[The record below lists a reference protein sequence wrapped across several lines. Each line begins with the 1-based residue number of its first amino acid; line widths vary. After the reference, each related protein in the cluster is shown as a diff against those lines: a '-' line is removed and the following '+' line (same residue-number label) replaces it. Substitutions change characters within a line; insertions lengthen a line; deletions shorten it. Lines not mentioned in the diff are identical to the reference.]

1 MSGVGRYLKEKDLDI
16 GEFGGGGGGGKGMNA
31 TGPDN
36 GNRGLDKVRLLF
48 DKYRLLSSSLMDN
61 EVNAPRWDISAHSP
75 VIEQVI
81 SEFKFKLKYGGF
93 FRLARNSCR
102 QVYCFGST
110 KCLYI
115 DTFSYDLNHLVEEV
129 KSHYPSQSDI
139 VLSIVFVDKYAKE
152 QCFIELDNDKTFM
165 VMLNMY
171 NENKEVTIYAT
182 TEKLRYNP
190 KPLSCQDKVIN
201 ESDDENETDSV
212 CPSQE
217 SYHSL
222 HSSDNEYELL
232 NYGETYAYSKMNPF
246 MKVNSKFPSVIAFRR
261 ALNHYALINEFEYV
275 SEKSDLTRLTACCGD
290 KECKW
295 RIHASLTQDGVT
307 FEVKKF
313 VEIHS
318 CTRSNKSGNKH
329 ATQGWI
335 VDVVTDKLKSEGDV
349 SPADLKKWLMHTY
362 NVEVPYMRVFRGR
375 EQAYTDMY
383 GKWDDS
389 YVNIYDFKQELEK
402 RNPGSVV
409 EIDLQIVA
417 CSRGFLAGC
426 RPYIALDAC
435 HLKGK
440 FNGVL
445 AAATSIDGN
454 NGMFPVAYGVLEAE
468 NTKSW
473 TWFLTSLQK
482 AIGTPNGLVISS
494 DMQKG
499 LELAITQ
506 VYPNIEHRECIRHL
520 CSNFKKH
527 FRGDFF
533 MIKLWEAANTY
544 SVSKHD
550 RLLNEIAT
558 KCADAISYLN
568 ENHKKIW
575 SRSKF
580 GTLVKCDYI
589 TNNISE
595 SFNSWVGDIRY
606 KPVLDLLDAI
616 REKLMERFDK
626 KRNKVKKWKGPLV
639 PKAKKYLKTITK
651 NLGEYQVCRSSD
663 NKAEVKFKGYRWDVV
678 LDEKKCSCRKW
689 QVTGLP
695 CVHAA
700 AFIAFTREPSWD
712 KYVDTYFTVDKF
724 KEAYALEIGPM
735 PGKDQWV
742 NIETVDKIYPPI
754 IKRPPGRPK
763 KNRIIP
769 HDEPKKRH
777 RCPRCGLY
785 GHHQRTYKNPASQR
799 FDEASSSKRKEYK
812 RS

>member
-1 MSGVGRYLKEKDLDI
+1 MEASV
-16 GEFGGGGGGGKGMNA
+16 
-31 TGPDN
+31 
-36 GNRGLDKVRLLF
+36 
-48 DKYRLLSSSLMDN
+48 
-61 EVNAPRWDISAHSP
+61 
-75 VIEQVI
+75 
-81 SEFKFKLKYGGF
+81 
-93 FRLARNSCR
+93 RLARNSCR
-102 QVYCFGST
+102 HVHCFGFT

-129 KSHYPSQSDI
+129 KKHYPSQSDI

-152 QCFIELDNDKTFM
+152 QCFIELDNDKSFM

-171 NENKEVTIYAT
+171 NDEKEVTIYAT

-190 KPLSCQDKVIN
+190 KPLSCQDKVID

-232 NYGETYAYSKMNPF
+232 NYSETYAYSTMNPF
-246 MKVNSKFPSVIAFRR
+246 MKVNSKFPSV
-261 ALNHYALINEFEYV
+261 
-275 SEKSDLTRLTACCGD
+275 
-290 KECKW
+290 
-295 RIHASLTQDGVT
+295 
-307 FEVKKF
+307 KKF
-313 VEIHS
+313 IETHS

-335 VDVVTDKLKSEGDV
+335 ADVVTDKLKSEGDV

-402 RNPGSVV
+402 RNLGSVV
-409 EIDLQIVA
+409 EIDLQTVGEKKHFLRFFISLTA
-417 CSRGFLAGC
+417 CSKGFLAGC
-426 RPYIALDAC
+426 RPYIGLDAC

-473 TWFLTSLQK
+473 TWFLTSLKK

-533 MIKLWEAANTY
+533 MSKLWEAANTY
-544 SVSKHD
+544 SLSKHD

-595 SFNSWVGDIRY
+595 TFNSWVGDIRY

-626 KRNKVKKWKGPLV
+626 KRS
-639 PKAKKYLKTITK
+639 K
-651 NLGEYQVCRSSD
+651 NLGEYQVCRSGD
-663 NKAEVKFKGYRWDVV
+663 NKAEVKYKGYRGMLYWMRKSVV
-678 LDEKKCSCRKW
+678 VENGKL
-689 QVTGLP
+689 Q
-695 CVHAA
+695 
-700 AFIAFTREPSWD
+700 AFF
-712 KYVDTYFTVDKF
+712 DKF

-742 NIETVDKIYPPI
+742 SIETVEKIYPPI

-769 HDEPKKRH
+769 HDEPKKKTQMSALWYVWTPSKDLQKSRV
-777 RCPRCGLY
+777 
-785 GHHQRTYKNPASQR
+785 SR
-799 FDEASSSKRKEYK
+799 F
-812 RS
+812 

>member
-1 MSGVGRYLKEKDLDI
+1 MWPFNCINFFFIMV
-16 GEFGGGGGGGKGMNA
+16 
-31 TGPDN
+31 
-36 GNRGLDKVRLLF
+36 VR
-48 DKYRLLSSSLMDN
+48 
-61 EVNAPRWDISAHSP
+61 
-75 VIEQVI
+75 QVI
-81 SEFKFKLKYGGF
+81 SKYKLKLKYGGF

-110 KCLYI
+110 KSLYI
-115 DTFSYDLNHLVEEV
+115 DTCSYGLNHLLEEV
-129 KSHYPSQSDI
+129 KKHYPSQSDI
-139 VLSIVFVDKYAKE
+139 VLSIVFVDKHAKE
-152 QCFIELDNDKTFM
+152 QCFIELDNDERFM
-165 VMLNMY
+165 VMLSMY
-171 NENKEVTIYAT
+171 NEEKEVTIYVT
-182 TEKLRYNP
+182 TEKLRYNC
-190 KPLSCQDKVIN
+190 KLFSCQDQVID
-201 ESDDENETDSV
+201 ESDDENETDSI
-212 CPSQE
+212 CLSQE

-232 NYGETYAYSKMNPF
+232 NYGETYAYSKINPF
-246 MKVNSKFPSVIAFRR
+246 MKVNSKFPSAVSFRR
-261 ALNHYALINEFEYV
+261 ALNHYALTNEFEYV
-275 SEKSDLTRLTACCGD
+275 IEKSDLTRLTACCDD
-290 KECKW
+290 KKCKW

-313 VEIHS
+313 VDTHS
-318 CTRSNKSGNKH
+318 CTRSNKCGNKH

-335 VDVVTDKLKSEGDV
+335 ADVVTDKLKSEGDV
-349 SPADLKKWLMHTY
+349 SPADLKKWLMHSY

-389 YVNIYDFKQELEK
+389 YLNIYDFKQEIEK
-402 RNPGSVV
+402 RNPGSIV
-409 EIDLQIVA
+409 EIDLQTVGDKKHFLRFFISLTA
-417 CSRGFLAGC
+417 CYKGFLAGC
-426 RPYIALDAC
+426 RPYIGLDAC

-454 NGMFPVAYGVLEAE
+454 NGMFPVAYGVLESE

-473 TWFLTSLQK
+473 TWFLKSLEK

-499 LELAITQ
+499 LEVAITQ
-506 VYPNIEHRECIRHL
+506 VYPDIEHRECLRHL

-527 FRGDFF
+527 YRGDFF
-533 MIKLWEAANTY
+533 MSKLWEAANTY

-558 KCADAISYLN
+558 VSKDAILYLN

-595 SFNSWVGDIRY
+595 TFNSWVGDIRY

-626 KRNKVKKWKGPLV
+626 KRSKVKKWKGPLV
-639 PKAKKYLKTITK
+639 PKAKNYLKTITK
-651 NLGEYQVCRSSD
+651 NLGEFQVCRSSD
-663 NKAEVKFKGYRWDVV
+663 NKAEVNYKGSRWDVI
-678 LDEKKCSCRKW
+678 LDEKKCSCKKW

-742 NIETVDKIYPPI
+742 HIETVDKIYPPI

-763 KNRIIP
+763 KNRIVP
-769 HDEPKKRH
+769 RDEPKKRH
-777 RCPRCGLY
+777 RCPRCGMY
-785 GHHQRTYKNPASQR
+785 GHHQRTCKNPAHQG
-799 FDEASSSKRKEYK
+799 FDETSTSKKKEHK

>member
-1 MSGVGRYLKEKDLDI
+1 MS
-16 GEFGGGGGGGKGMNA
+16 
-31 TGPDN
+31 
-36 GNRGLDKVRLLF
+36 
-48 DKYRLLSSSLMDN
+48 LLSSSLMDN
-61 EVNAPRWDISAHSP
+61 EFDAPRWDISAHSP
-75 VIEQVI
+75 IIEQVI

-115 DTFSYDLNHLVEEV
+115 DTFSYNSNHLVEEV
-129 KSHYPSQSDI
+129 KKHYPSETDI
-139 VLSIVFVDKYAKE
+139 VLSIVLVDKYAKE
-152 QCFIELDNDKTFM
+152 QCFIGLDNDKSFM
-165 VMLNMY
+165 VMLNIY
-171 NENKEVTIYAT
+171 NKDKEVTIYAT

-190 KPLSCQDKVIN
+190 KLLSCQDKVID

-217 SYHSL
+217 IYHSL

-246 MKVNSKFPSVIAFRR
+246 MKVNSKFPSSIKPS
-261 ALNHYALINEFEYV
+261 LTNEFEYV
-275 SEKSDLTRLTACCGD
+275 IEKSDLTRLTSCCGD
-290 KECKW
+290 KNCKS
-295 RIHASLTQDGVT
+295 RIHASLTQDDVT

-313 VEIHS
+313 VETHS

-335 VDVVTDKLKSEGDV
+335 ADVVTDKLKSEGDV
-349 SPADLKKWLMHTY
+349 SLADLKKWLMHTY

-375 EQAYTDMY
+375 EKAYTDMY
-383 GKWDDS
+383 GRWDDS

-409 EIDLQIVA
+409 EIDLQI
-417 CSRGFLAGC
+417 GFPPSC
-426 RPYIALDAC
+426 RPYIGLDAC

-454 NGMFPVAYGVLEAE
+454 NVAYGVLEAE

-482 AIGTPNGLVISS
+482 AIGTPNGLV
-494 DMQKG
+494 
-499 LELAITQ
+499 
-506 VYPNIEHRECIRHL
+506 YPNIEHRECIRHL

-533 MIKLWEAANTY
+533 MSKLWEAANTY
-544 SVSKHD
+544 SVNKHD
-550 RLLNEIAT
+550 RLLNEIAI

-589 TNNISE
+589 TNNILE
-595 SFNSWVGDIRY
+595 TFNSWVGDIRY

-626 KRNKVKKWKGPLV
+626 KRS
-639 PKAKKYLKTITK
+639 K

-663 NKAEVKFKGYRWDVV
+663 NKAEVKYKGYRWDVV

-695 CVHAA
+695 CVHAV
-700 AFIAFTREPSWD
+700 AFIAFIREPSWD
-712 KYVDTYFTVDKF
+712 KYIDTYFTVEKL
-724 KEAYALEIGPM
+724 KEAYALEIGQM
-735 PGKDQWV
+735 PRKDQWV
-742 NIETVDKIYPPI
+742 NIEPVDKIYPPI

-763 KNRIIP
+763 KNKIIA
-769 HDEPKKRH
+769 HDEPKKS
-777 RCPRCGLY
+777 PRCGIY
-785 GHHQRTYKNPASQR
+785 GHHQRTCKNPASQG
-799 FDEASSSKRKEYK
+799 FDEASSSKRKEQK